1 MSVLATD
8 MNRFPNDKVITQ
20 ELQAAINAAVANGEV
35 LRIPPGTYQTGT
47 LHLRSG
53 LIMHL
58 EAGAVL
64 QGSPNIEDYP
74 DIESNI
80 HHDSGRSLILADRCE
95 DIVITG
101 SGTIDGNGMA
111 FWLQPEGSKWYRA
124 EDANRPHPMI
134 ELRNCKRIRIEGI
147 TFANS
152 PGWTVHPFCCDD
164 LTIRDVTVRNHL
176 FGPNTDGFDI
186 DGCRDVV
193 ITGCRL
199 SCGDDGIIIKATPK
213 ARTTER
219 ITISDCIIETNC
231 IGIGIGQETEC
242 GVRQVAVSNCVL
254 YKCHRMIG
262 LGIWNGGFI
271 EDVVISNITGDTF
284 AEYSFQRPIQ
294 LEVKQN
300 QSLPQVNPLGY
311 IRNVTIT
318 GFNCK
323 TQGRILITA
332 QEGARI
338 ENISLRDIRMDIV
351 HLEDNSLLKMDSR
364 WGSNQLANMNLEAR
378 RQPAAVVLEN
388 VSAIDLHNLRITWP
402 APGAPSQAPSGPQRP
417 QDSTDPAFSAI
428 WARNV
433 KSAWIEAP
441 TAHGS
446 TAEAPAA
453 VLHNCTGRIV
463 VDDL

>member
-1 MSVLATD
+1 MKNLSNGKIVT
-8 MNRFPNDKVITQ
+8 V
-20 ELQAAINAAVANGEV
+20 ELQAAIDLASATRQP
-35 LRIPPGTYQTGT
+35 LRFPPGIYRTGT
-47 LHLRSG
+47 LFLRSG
-53 LIMHL
+53 TVLEL

-64 QGSPNIEDYP
+64 QASPDLEDFP
-74 DIESNI
+74 DIGSNI
-80 HHDSGRSLILADRCE
+80 HHDSGRSMIVADGCE
-95 DIVITG
+95 DIVIRG

-111 FWLQPEGSKWYRA
+111 FWQAPEGSKWYRA
-124 EDANRPHPMI
+124 VDADRPHPML
-134 ELRNCKRIRIEGI
+134 ELRNCRRIRIEGI
-147 TFANS
+147 HIINS
-152 PGWTVHPFCCDD
+152 PGWTVHPFCCDE
-164 LTIRDVTVRNHL
+164 LTLRDITVRNHL

-193 ITGCRL
+193 ISGCRL
-199 SCGDDGIIIKATPK
+199 HCGDDGIIIKATPK

-242 GVRQVAVSNCVL
+242 GVRQVAISNCVL
-254 YKCHRMIG
+254 YRCHRMIG

-311 IRNVTIT
+311 IRNVTIS

-338 ENISLRDIRMDIV
+338 ENISLRDIRMDMV

-388 VSAIDLHNLRITWP
+388 VSGFDLHNLRISWP
-402 APGAPSQAPSGPQRP
+402 EPSAPSQAPSGPQRSA
-417 QDSTDPAFSAI
+417 DSVDPVFSAI

-433 KSAWIEAP
+433 QDAWIVVP

-446 TAEAPAA
+446 TPTISA
-453 VLHNCTGRIV
+453 VVLQNCTGHFQTA
-463 VDDL
+463 